1 MGNQI
6 TCNILLD
13 YDRVDD
19 RLTSAVDSYRLL
31 VGAAEELTR
40 TPSATEKIICDS
52 LVRAAFMGNI
62 IDQLLIIQQIA
73 LVLEFL
79 DLDDEVIPDV
89 PNPFI

>member
-1 MGNQI
+1 MANKI
-6 TCNILLD
+6 SCNILLD

-40 TPSATEKIICDS
+40 TPSATENIICDS
-52 LVRAAFMGNI
+52 LTRAAFMGNI

-73 LVLEFL
+73 LILEFL
-79 DLDDEVIPDV
+79 DLDDETIPEV
-89 PNPFI
+89 PNPFL